1 MWSLEKMQM
10 MNFLRMRFHSTEFT
24 KSENKGEKLME
35 ENKTKELINV
45 FSNTYELIRQAA
57 HILDHESMTK
67 VCQHDEDFQNR
78 VLDLIVGI
86 CRTRVYTEVEFQD
99 WSQYE
104 EGKSSNGGCYM
115 FSEHYY
121 YSEQSDLW
129 HKEYETSADFEYCP
143 VCGRFENH
151 IKYNEDESFAGY
163 SCGRYT
169 VISAAKLINIVIQFM
184 LDYKDDEKHMMIVK

>member
-24 KSENKGEKLME
+24 KSENK
-35 ENKTKELINV
+35 TKELINV

-57 HILDHESMTK
+57 HILDRESMTK

-86 CRTRVYTEVEFQD
+86 CRTRAYTEVEFQD

-104 EGKSSNGGCYM
+104 EGKS
-115 FSEHYY
+115 
-121 YSEQSDLW
+121 
-129 HKEYETSADFEYCP
+129 
-143 VCGRFENH
+143 
-151 IKYNEDESFAGY
+151 
-163 SCGRYT
+163 
-169 VISAAKLINIVIQFM
+169 
-184 LDYKDDEKHMMIVK
+184 

>member
-86 CRTRVYTEVEFQD
+86 CRTRAYTEVEFQD

-151 IKYNEDESFAGY
+151 MKYDKKRRGERKKSYQRGFQRSNLYFSIK
-163 SCGRYT
+163 
-169 VISAAKLINIVIQFM
+169 KIN
-184 LDYKDDEKHMMIVK
+184 H

>member
-1 MWSLEKMQM
+1 M
-10 MNFLRMRFHSTEFT
+10 
-24 KSENKGEKLME
+24 
-35 ENKTKELINV
+35 
-45 FSNTYELIRQAA
+45 
-57 HILDHESMTK
+57 
-67 VCQHDEDFQNR
+67 
-78 VLDLIVGI
+78 
-86 CRTRVYTEVEFQD
+86 
-99 WSQYE
+99 
-104 EGKSSNGGCYM
+104 GGCYM

-151 IKYNEDESFAGY
+151 MKYNEDESFAGY